1 MQPQQNSDFQSP
13 NSKPLS
19 FDEDIRIKLPS
30 ESTQSPAVDHLG
42 AQSIQQ
48 MTNPDSTKGG
58 ANSAQVALEKVHE
71 SLEVSDK
78 EVPVKAET
86 VKAVLLRNNTNFEGS
101 ETLPN
106 VTQSRSFGQ
115 RVVAQQSTVSLPI

>member
-1 MQPQQNSDFQSP
+1 MQSQQNNDFQSP

-101 ETLPN
+101 GTLPN
-106 VTQSRSFGQ
+106 VTQSRSFG
-115 RVVAQQSTVSLPI
+115 